1 MVYEGLRIDIRRQKI
16 VEHLNQFGR
25 VRVSD
30 LSDMMHVS
38 EVTIRNDLCVLEKN
52 GVLERVP
59 GGAVALHMQNASLPR
74 TTAHAEEKMCIAI
87 ATAELVHD
95 GETLMINSG
104 TTTHYTALELKKR
117 KNLNILTNSF
127 AVAME
132 LGSYPTFRVILL
144 GGKINTEY
152 SFTYGSDTLSQLG
165 RYKADKAILAVDGVC
180 CHAGL
185 TTYHAEEAAINKAMI
200 ARSHQTIIVA
210 DSSKLGRESFN
221 NFSDLSAAQCLVTNE
236 DADEELLQPIYVCG
250 MTVIKATQRNK

>member
-1 MVYEGLRIDIRRQKI
+1 MAYAGLRIDVRRQKI
-16 VEHLNQFGR
+16 VELLNQKGR
-25 VRVSD
+25 IRVCD
-30 LSDMMHVS
+30 LSGMMHVS
-38 EVTIRNDLCVLEKN
+38 EVTIRNDLYVLAKS
-52 GVLERVP
+52 GILDRVP
-59 GGAVALHMQNASLPR
+59 GGAVPLHMQNAYQPR
-74 TTAHAEEKMCIAI
+74 KTEHAEEKKNIAF

-104 TTTHYTALELKKR
+104 TTTHYTAIELRKR
-117 KNLNILTNSF
+117 KNLNILTNSV

-152 SFTYGSDTLSQLG
+152 AFTYGSDTLSQLS

-200 ARSHQTIIVA
+200 DRSLQTIIVA

-221 NFSDLSAAQCLVTNE
+221 NFSALSAAHCLVTNE
-236 DADEELLQPIYVCG
+236 DTKDELLLPICSCG
-250 MTVIKATQRNK
+250 MSVIKAKQRNT